1 MKKNFYHDV
10 KAAEESEV
18 IVVEYLTQN
27 GYYVEDVR
35 HLKNYQVRS
44 VDYVALADQQAYTIE
59 VKDDQRGH
67 QTGNFIIEL
76 ESGSGKPGWFKKCVA
91 TTLAIVSKAERT
103 IFMLSMVEL
112 KQYMG
117 NFIIELESGSG
128 KPGWFKKC
136 VATTL
141 AIVSKAERT
150 IFMLSMVELKQ
161 YIKKHRRHL
170 REVVIRDY
178 NTDGTYEA
186 FKCVLIP
193 RQEYEKTNSV
203 ARIPY

>member
-18 IVVEYLTQN
+18 IVVEYLTKN

-44 VDYVALADQQAYTIE
+44 VDYVALADQEAYTIE

-76 ESGSGKPGWFKKCVA
+76 EGGSGKPGWFKKCVA

-103 IFMLSMVEL
+103 IFMLSM
-112 KQYMG
+112 Y
-117 NFIIELESGSG
+117 
-128 KPGWFKKC
+128 
-136 VATTL
+136 
-141 AIVSKAERT
+141 
-150 IFMLSMVELKQ
+150 ELKQ

-178 NTDGTYEA
+178 NTDGSYEA

>member
-1 MKKNFYHDV
+1 MKKNFHRDV

-76 ESGSGKPGWFKKCVA
+76 EAGDGRPGWFKKCQA
-91 TTLAIVSKAERT
+91 TTLAIVSRSERT
-103 IFMLSMVEL
+103 IFMLSMFEL
-112 KQYMG
+112 KQ
-117 NFIIELESGSG
+117 FL
-128 KPGWFKKC
+128 
-136 VATTL
+136 
-141 AIVSKAERT
+141 
-150 IFMLSMVELKQ
+150 
-161 YIKKHRRHL
+161 KKHQHYL
-170 REVVIRDY
+170 KKVTIQDY
-178 NTDGTYEA
+178 NQDGSYEA

-193 RQEYEKTNSV
+193 RDLYSRYFTIAK
-203 ARIPY
+203 IPY